1 MVKNLIV
8 RKLLLFA
15 VLLVSACS
23 TPHKYIPTN
32 NTHIYH
38 SNRVY
43 YVVKR
48 GDTIHSIAKKFHLS
62 QNAILSSN
70 NSIKASTLK
79 PGNKI
84 SLPITLTN
92 TDSRIPIKG
101 EIIFGNKGIDI
112 KPNHSI
118 IVFPFK
124 KGKIKFAQQIKGYG
138 YTIIIQHSKALSSI
152 YSNLSDCYVK
162 EGMLVDTTTA
172 IGKLGK
178 NMRQNNVMLHF
189 EIRKKGKPVNPF
201 VFIK

>member
-38 SNRVY
+38 SNKVY

-70 NSIKASTLK
+70 SSIKANTLK

-84 SLPITLTN
+84 FLPLLRYYFCFYYPGFCKKIN
-92 TDSRIPIKG
+92 ICCSIPL
-101 EIIFGNKGIDI
+101 
-112 KPNHSI
+112 SI
-118 IVFPFK
+118 IPECCSSCPIAAHLRFRTVS
-124 KGKIKFAQQIKGYG
+124 IKN
-138 YTIIIQHSKALSSI
+138 THSKTL
-152 YSNLSDCYVK
+152 
-162 EGMLVDTTTA
+162 
-172 IGKLGK
+172 
-178 NMRQNNVMLHF
+178 
-189 EIRKKGKPVNPF
+189 P
-201 VFIK
+201 